1 MKSHI
6 SATIEKSLVKDLDAF
21 SREEHRT
28 KSQVIEM
35 ALRQFLNT
43 RRIDAHTVLATDS
56 SFQGTFHRADCYER

>member
-6 SATIEKSLVKDLDAF
+6 SATIEQSLVKDLDTF

-35 ALRQFLNT
+35 ALRQYLTT
-43 RRIDAHTVLATDS
+43 RRNGTHTVIATDS

>member
-6 SATIEKSLVKDLDAF
+6 SATIEEHLVRDLETF

-35 ALRQFLNT
+35 ALREFLNGRQT
-43 RRIDAHTVLATDS
+43 GERKIVTSDG
-56 SFQGTFHRADCYER
+56 SFEGTFNRAECYDR